1 MNNILKA
8 MERIAENQGIT
19 ITKLEQNIGAS
30 KGVLS
35 RAISND
41 SDIQS
46 KWLLKLVEKYPQY
59 NTNWLLTGKG
69 EMLNSDLPLAVKT
82 ETEGIPLIPFDA
94 MAGVASG
101 ELSVMELDCERYV
114 MPMFQGADYLIP
126 VKGSS
131 MVPKYNSGDVVA
143 CKRIPMQDIFFQW
156 NKVYVLDTNQGALI
170 KRVAKSDKEN
180 YIRIISEN
188 PSYEPFDLKLM
199 NIHAVSIVIGVVRLE

>member
-1 MNNILKA
+1 MIKDRIIQVLENKGIGKENFYTKIGMTSASFRGKAKDSPLNSNAIENILSIIP
-8 MERIAENQGIT
+8 EINPE
-19 ITKLEQNIGAS
+19 
-30 KGVLS
+30 
-35 RAISND
+35 
-41 SDIQS
+41 
-46 KWLLKLVEKYPQY
+46 
-59 NTNWLLTGKG
+59 WLLTGKG
-69 EMLNSDLPLAVKT
+69 QMLKSENVPVAVKT
-82 ETEGIPLIPFDA
+82 ESEGIPLIPFDA

-114 MPMFQGADYLIP
+114 IPMFQGADYLIP

-143 CKRIPMQDIFFQW
+143 CKRIPMQDLFFQW